1 MVELAGREEGHTIVT
16 EPVPWRR
23 PTPAAPLRRS
33 GPPSPD
39 AARLNANECPFPPP
53 PPVVAAM
60 ADAAAASHRYSFGT
74 EGPLLDALS
83 EWLSVPPSRVILTN
97 GSNELLDRLIGAL
110 GQPGSEIVYPHPSFP
125 LFSTAT
131 ANSGATPV
139 PVPLSGDGTNDL
151 GAMAA
156 AVTPRT
162 SLVIV
167 CNPNNPTGGHL
178 PADTV
183 GSFLDSL
190 PAHPLVLLDEAY
202 VEFTVERRHGSRSGL
217 DLLDRHPHALCVRTF
232 SKYFGLAGLRVG
244 YGVAASDDL
253 AGEIRVRLS
262 PAGLSRV
269 ALAGALASVQ
279 HRDVAEERLAL
290 ICAERDR
297 LAAGLADLGLGP
309 WPTSTNFVLC
319 RDPRPD
325 TVARLAEQG
334 LWIRSGESI
343 LFPGTI
349 RISVGRPEENDRVL
363 AAMAKIVAEAA

>member
-1 MVELAGREEGHTIVT
+1 VT

-23 PTPAAPLRRS
+23 PTAVGPLRRS

-39 AARLNANECPFPPP
+39 AIRLNANECPFPPP

-60 ADAAAASHRYSFGT
+60 ADAATNCHRYSFGS
-74 EGPLLDALS
+74 EGPLLSALA
-83 EWLSVPPSRVILTN
+83 EWLGVPTSRIVLTN

-110 GQPGSEIVYPHPSFP
+110 GEPGREIVYPHPSFP
-125 LFSTAT
+125 LFSSAA

-139 PVPLSGDGTNDL
+139 PIPLAADGTNDL
-151 GAMAA
+151 EAMAA
-156 AVTPRT
+156 AVTDRT

-178 PADTV
+178 PADVV

-190 PAHPLVLLDEAY
+190 PAHPLILLDEAY
-202 VEFTVERRHGSRSGL
+202 VEFTAERRRGSRSGL
-217 DLLDRHPHALCVRTF
+217 DLLDRHPHALSVRTF

-244 YGVAASDDL
+244 YGVAQSDDL
-253 AGEIRVRLS
+253 AAEIRVRLS
-262 PAGLSRV
+262 PAGLSQV
-269 ALAGALASVQ
+269 ALAGALASLQ
-279 HRDVAEERLAL
+279 HREVAEERLAL
-290 ICAERDR
+290 LCAERDH
-297 LAAGLADLGLGP
+297 LAAGLADLGLEP

-325 TVARLAEQG
+325 TVARLAEEG
-334 LWIRSGESI
+334 LWIRSGESV

-349 RISVGRPEENDRVL
+349 RISVGHPEANARVL
-363 AAMAKIVAEAA
+363 TAMEKILAGAA